1 MTSIQ
6 NFYFMN
12 TKSFLA
18 SSLGAFVVYYLLGAL
33 FYGFLFTDLYPTGGE
48 ENMVFIAVGC
58 LFYALL
64 LTYVLTVVSSVKSAA
79 EGFKIG
85 AIFGLLNALSMNFFM
100 YASLEPNYEN
110 IAIDSLL
117 SLVMVG
123 ITGAVVALIHKKLDS

>member
-1 MTSIQ
+1 
-6 NFYFMN
+6 MN

-18 SSLGAFVVYYLLGAL
+18 SSLVAFVIYYLLGAL

-48 ENMVFIAVGC
+48 ENMIFIAVGC
-58 LFYALL
+58 FFYAVL
-64 LTYVLTVVSSVKSAA
+64 LTYVLTVVSSVKSAT

-85 AIFGLLNALSMNFFM
+85 AIFGLLNAISMNFFM

-123 ITGAVVALIHKKLDS
+123 ITGSVVALVHKKIDS